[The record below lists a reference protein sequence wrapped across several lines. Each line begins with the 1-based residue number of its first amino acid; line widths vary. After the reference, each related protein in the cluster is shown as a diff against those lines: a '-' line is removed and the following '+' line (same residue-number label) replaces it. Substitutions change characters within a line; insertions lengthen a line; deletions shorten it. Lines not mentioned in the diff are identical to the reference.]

1 MKKKILVL
9 TSLVSVALL
18 CFIGFKWYSPNTK
31 IIAHRGASGYK
42 MEHTFQAYDLAKK
55 STPYIEQDAVLSKD
69 NTLYVSHDLTPYR
82 ITKMEKRPFRQLT
95 DAEINR
101 LKTRSTRSSHTEH
114 IHTLQSVVDRYGKDA
129 TYVIELKGKDK
140 NIAPIAVDFI
150 QKNHLQSHVIIQSF
164 NLPILHQVKAKLPT
178 VKTMYLLQ
186 SRSAF
191 NKGLHDKKVDIIAPP
206 KKFLSSPCI
215 KKAHQARK
223 EVCFW
228 TLNTPKEIKKAITN
242 KADYLFT
249 NYPDR
254 AAQCQ

>member
-82 ITKMEKRPFRQLT
+82 VTKTEKRPFRQLT

-114 IHTLQSVVDRYGKDA
+114 IHTLQSVVDRSRCSMSVKPKQTDDGD
-129 TYVIELKGKDK
+129 TIVNDWSPSSFL
-140 NIAPIAVDFI
+140 PCRMFVFHFI
-150 QKNHLQSHVIIQSF
+150 SNCR
-164 NLPILHQVKAKLPT
+164 N
-178 VKTMYLLQ
+178 
-186 SRSAF
+186 
-191 NKGLHDKKVDIIAPP
+191 
-206 KKFLSSPCI
+206 
-215 KKAHQARK
+215 
-223 EVCFW
+223 
-228 TLNTPKEIKKAITN
+228 NTIT
-242 KADYLFT
+242 DCPY
-249 NYPDR
+249 
-254 AAQCQ
+254 